1 MKNYSY
7 SMTMYIMQD
16 HPELSG
22 NEAITK
28 SREMMNGHKFDLFV
42 LDLTFIGWYIL
53 GAMTFGILLIFY
65 VLPYHQATR
74 ANFYEQLRMDSEGLT
89 APQEVADVTEVTDEN
104 KQ

>member
-1 MKNYSY
+1 
-7 SMTMYIMQD
+7 
-16 HPELSG
+16 
-22 NEAITK
+22 
-28 SREMMNGHKFDLFV
+28 
-42 LDLTFIGWYIL
+42 
-53 GAMTFGILLIFY
+53 MTFGILLIFY